1 MHIFNLSLTDRMF
14 QPMVIP
20 GPGNGKYLAH
30 LRNTESFG
38 VLPDKPIAVYGFFVK
53 SSRPRDFHPQ
63 PLTEPDVSLSA
74 HPALVIRSLALF
86 QLSSVQIDYW
96 NVSLFFANT

>member
-1 MHIFNLSLTDRMF
+1 MN
-14 QPMVIP
+14 
-20 GPGNGKYLAH
+20 YLAH
-30 LRNTESFG
+30 LRNTKNVSVF
-38 VLPDKPIAVYGFFVK
+38 PDKPVAVYGFFVK

-63 PLTEPDVSLSA
+63 PLTELDVSLSA
-74 HPALVIRSLALF
+74 HPALVIRFLALF